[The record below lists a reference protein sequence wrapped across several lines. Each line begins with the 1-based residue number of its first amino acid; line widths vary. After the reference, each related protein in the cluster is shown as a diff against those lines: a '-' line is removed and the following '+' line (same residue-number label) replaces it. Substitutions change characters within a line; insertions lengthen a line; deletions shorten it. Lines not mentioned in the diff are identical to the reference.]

1 MSLSPDHLALLSQCF
16 LLREVPP
23 EQLPALTD
31 DLTAER
37 CAAGEL
43 IYTRTRFRQAVGVVL
58 EGRLS
63 VLKGEELL
71 DRKSVV

>member
-1 MSLSPDHLALLSQCF
+1 MSLSPDQLALLSQCF

-43 IYTRTRFRQAVGVVL
+43 I
-58 EGRLS
+58 
-63 VLKGEELL
+63 
-71 DRKSVV
+71 